1 MTMIKMYEQVPQVYM
16 NASRDFQYL
25 SRLIDIVLNSVKH
38 NIDDIN
44 KLPNIP
50 DNVALAE
57 LLALTLGF
65 KIRRN
70 YDKEQLLALVTIL
83 PSILKA
89 KGTITAIDLVGKAMI
104 KASGTPGT
112 YMSEVNGSVLTVVL
126 PKEQID
132 VTLFMD
138 ILPYILPAGMSCR
151 IIRRTVQTTNVATEA
166 GFESAIR
173 AVLTK
178 DYEIARLYNAGAS
191 ESPDFHNVL
200 GTPSYVDPDNTF
212 RPNVGL
218 TDNNIIPVLDLNI
231 SDYEKIVQPHQVKG
245 VNTIY
250 EKQDNE

>member
-1 MTMIKMYEQVPQVYM
+1 MIKMYEQVPQVYM

-25 SRLIDIVLNSVKH
+25 SRLIDVVFNSIKH
-38 NIDDIN
+38 NIDGIYN
-44 KLPNIP
+44 LPNIP
-50 DNVALAE
+50 DNVALTE

-70 YDKEQLLALVTIL
+70 YDKEQLAALVSIL
-83 PSILKA
+83 PSILKC
-89 KGTITAIDLVGKAMI
+89 KGTITAIDLVGKAII

-112 YMSEVNGSVLTVVL
+112 YLSKVEDNVLTIVL

-132 VTLFMD
+132 TNLFMD
-138 ILPYILPAGMSCR
+138 LLPYILPAGLSCR
-151 IIRRTVQTTNVATEA
+151 IIRRTVQASEIKTEM

-178 DYEIARLYNAGAS
+178 DYQIARLYNAGAS

-200 GTPSYVDPDNTF
+200 GVPSYIDSANAF

-218 TDNNIIPVLDLNI
+218 TDNNIIPVLNLDIDDSENI
-231 SDYEKIVQPHQVKG
+231 VRPYQIKG
-245 VNTIY
+245 VDKIY
-250 EKQDNE
+250 EEEQINE